1 MRTLHSILA
10 AALAACGSL
19 LLDSPAL
26 AHDGPEHEIE
36 ELNERI
42 KNEGESADLLL
53 QRAIEYNVLG
63 KTTEAFKDLERALY
77 FDSHSPL
84 LLRELSRA
92 HLGFGRTNEAL
103 ETANSGLR
111 YAAAG
116 VEHASLRMVRAEI
129 HRARKEPEKAL
140 DDANKA
146 IKEHPENAEW
156 YLARSQIH
164 QSLGL
169 KKERIKGLE
178 DGVKETGS
186 GLIEAEWIDALID
199 GGKGEQA
206 LPRIEAELKDA
217 RLQSTW
223 LIRRAK
229 VRLAMKKK
237 DEAKSDLE
245 AALEELNQRLGRSSS
260 DPLLLM
266 DRGQAHELLGHKDEA
281 KKDYE
286 SARDKGVVD
295 EWLRERLKAVGAGEK
310 KEERR
315 PGSRRR
321 GEEKPADDKGTDKP
335 DDKKDESKD
344 EKPADGEDKK

>member
-1 MRTLHSILA
+1 MKTLTSILA
-10 AALAACGSL
+10 AALTACGSL
-19 LLDSPAL
+19 LLNFPAH

-36 ELNERI
+36 ELTARLRA
-42 KNEGESADLLL
+42 EGESADLLL

-63 KTTEAFKDLERALY
+63 KTTEAFKDLERALT

-103 ETANSGLR
+103 DAANSGLKH
-111 YAAAG
+111 AAPG
-116 VEHASLRMVRAEI
+116 VEHASLMMMRADV
-129 HRARKEPEKAL
+129 HRARKEPQKAL
-140 DDANKA
+140 EDADKA
-146 IKEHPENAEW
+146 IKENPENAEW

-164 QSLGL
+164 QALGL

-178 DGVKETGS
+178 DGVRETGS
-186 GLIEAEWIDALID
+186 GLIDAEWIDALID
-199 GGKGEQA
+199 GGKGEKA
-206 LPRIEAELKDA
+206 LARIEAELKDA

-229 VRLAMKKK
+229 VRLAMNKK
-237 DEAKSDLE
+237 DEARSDLE
-245 AALEELNQRLGRSSS
+245 AALTELNQRLGRSTS

-266 DRGQAHELLGHKDEA
+266 DRGHAHELLGHKDEA

-310 KEERR
+310 KDERR
-315 PGSRRR
+315 SGSRR
-321 GEEKPADDKGTDKP
+321 KGDEKP
-335 DDKKDESKD
+335 DDDKKEEPKED
-344 EKPADGEDKK
+344 KPADGDDAK

>member
-1 MRTLHSILA
+1 MKTLHSLLA
-10 AALAACGSL
+10 ITFVACGSL
-19 LLDSPAL
+19 LLNTPAL

-36 ELNERI
+36 ELNQRLRT
-42 KNEGESADLLL
+42 EGESADLLL

-63 KTTEAFKDLERALY
+63 KTTEAFKDLERALT
-77 FDSHSPL
+77 FDSHSPH

-103 ETANSGLR
+103 DAANSGLK

-116 VEHASLRMVRAEI
+116 IEHASLLMTRAEVF
-129 HRARKEPEKAL
+129 RARKEQQKAL
-140 DDANKA
+140 EDADKA

-164 QSLGL
+164 QALGL

-178 DGVKETGS
+178 EGARETGS
-186 GLIEAEWIDALID
+186 GLIDAEWIDALID

-206 LPRIEAELKDA
+206 LARIEAELKDA

-229 VRLAMKKK
+229 VRIAMKKK
-237 DEAKSDLE
+237 DEARHDLE
-245 AALEELNQRLGRSSS
+245 AALAELNQRLGRSSS

-266 DRGQAHELLGHKDEA
+266 DRGHAHELLGNKEDA

-295 EWLRERLKAVGAGEK
+295 EWLREHLKAVGASDK

-321 GEEKPADDKGTDKP
+321 GEEKPSDDKSADKA
-335 DDKKDESKD
+335 DEKKDDAKD
-344 EKPADGEDKK
+344 EKPADGDEQK